1 MKKNRNLATFLFIAA
16 LVQIYV
22 IYHFYQKSVKEDHE
36 AVVSLRSEGFDKLS
50 DGKYQ
55 SAVAF
60 FDKVLEIEENDTSAW
75 MLRGL
80 SYQGLKKYKEAGEN
94 FMHVLEIDPNKTD
107 AFVLLGNL
115 YFEQGDPKKALE
127 SYMKGE
133 RSDPGNPIV
142 PIHKAAYF
150 LKMKMPDEALT
161 ELEKI
166 QKLKPGFEEL
176 QSYFG
181 EAYFLK
187 GDFPTAKIYL
197 ENALAKKS
205 GDQKAL
211 MTLGSIQLKSG
222 NKKEACSLFEQALK
236 SGATS
241 AADSLKKYCR

>member
-16 LVQIYV
+16 LVQVYV
-22 IYHFYQKSVKEDHE
+22 IYHFYQKSVKEDQE
-36 AVVSLRSEGFDKLS
+36 AIVSLRSEGFDKLS

-55 SAVAF
+55 SAAAF
-60 FDKVLEIEENDTSAW
+60 FDKVLEIDDKDTSAW

-80 SYQGLKKYKEAGEN
+80 SYQGMKKYAEAEKD
-94 FMHVLEIDPNKTD
+94 FKRVLEIDPVKTD

-115 YFEQGDPKKALE
+115 YFEQGDSKKALE
-127 SYMKGE
+127 NYLKGE
-133 RSDPGNPIV
+133 KTDPANPIV
-142 PIHKAAYF
+142 PIHKAAYY
-150 LKMKMPDEALT
+150 LKMKMPGEAVT
-161 ELEKI
+161 ELEKV
-166 QKLKPGFEEL
+166 QKLRPDFEEL

-187 GDFPTAKIYL
+187 GDFATAKIYI

-205 GDQKAL
+205 SDQKAL
-211 MTLGSIQLKSG
+211 ITLGSIQLQSG

-241 AADSLKKYCR
+241 AADSLKKYCE

>member
-1 MKKNRNLATFLFIAA
+1 
-16 LVQIYV
+16 
-22 IYHFYQKSVKEDHE
+22 
-36 AVVSLRSEGFDKLS
+36 
-50 DGKYQ
+50 
-55 SAVAF
+55 
-60 FDKVLEIEENDTSAW
+60 
-75 MLRGL
+75 
-80 SYQGLKKYKEAGEN
+80 
-94 FMHVLEIDPNKTD
+94 
-107 AFVLLGNL
+107 
-115 YFEQGDPKKALE
+115 
-127 SYMKGE
+127 
-133 RSDPGNPIV
+133 
-142 PIHKAAYF
+142 
-150 LKMKMPDEALT
+150 MPDEALT

-211 MTLGSIQLKSG
+211 MTLGSIQLQSG